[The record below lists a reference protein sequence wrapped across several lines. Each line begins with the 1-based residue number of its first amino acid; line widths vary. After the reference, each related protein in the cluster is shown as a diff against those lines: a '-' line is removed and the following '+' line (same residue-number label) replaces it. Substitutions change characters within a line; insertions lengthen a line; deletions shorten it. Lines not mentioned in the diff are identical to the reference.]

1 MVVDREDSADQHQ
14 QNLKGMGD
22 WGCGVCV
29 CVCVLGEGVGVH
41 SKV

>member
-1 MVVDREDSADQHQ
+1 MIVDREDSADQHQ

-22 WGCGVCV
+22 GGCGV